1 MIKLVWY
8 VVFLVDN
15 RVEEI
20 CMFFGMVE
28 FLIVEIFVK
37 LLDCCFE
44 RIMIGLLRS
53 VLL

>member
-8 VVFLVDN
+8 VVFFVDN
-15 RVEEI
+15 WVEEI
-20 CMFFGMVE
+20 CMYFGMVE